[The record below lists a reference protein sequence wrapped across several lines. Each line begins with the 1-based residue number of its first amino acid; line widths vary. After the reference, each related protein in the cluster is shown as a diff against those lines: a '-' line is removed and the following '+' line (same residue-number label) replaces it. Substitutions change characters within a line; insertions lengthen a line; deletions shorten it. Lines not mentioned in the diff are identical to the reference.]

1 MSDSIKKTEET
12 IVHLEILRD
21 GETMEF
27 DVECKDINIP
37 TVEGQYLEGEDG
49 IGYISISQ
57 FNDTT
62 PQQFRDTLKSLQ
74 DTGELKGLILDVR
87 NNGGGSVTAVTEIA
101 EEFLPAGDHIFWTQE
116 RKDEEVVDST
126 NESPLEL
133 PVVMLVNENSASAS
147 EILAGALHDNGVA
160 TLVGTTTFG
169 KGIIQTVF
177 SLSDGSAVKVTTARY
192 QSPDRHEIHEKGIA
206 PDIEVEMSNDD
217 PMAIYSLD
225 QKEDSQLEAAVSE
238 MKKQLQ

>member
-1 MSDSIKKTEET
+1 M
-12 IVHLEILRD
+12 EILRD

-87 NNGGGSVTAVTEIA
+87 
-101 EEFLPAGDHIFWTQE
+101 
-116 RKDEEVVDST
+116 K
-126 NESPLEL
+126 
-133 PVVMLVNENSASAS
+133 
-147 EILAGALHDNGVA
+147 
-160 TLVGTTTFG
+160 
-169 KGIIQTVF
+169 
-177 SLSDGSAVKVTTARY
+177 
-192 QSPDRHEIHEKGIA
+192 
-206 PDIEVEMSNDD
+206 
-217 PMAIYSLD
+217 
-225 QKEDSQLEAAVSE
+225 
-238 MKKQLQ
+238 